1 MRKTLI
7 AMTAV
12 SALVLG
18 FSCAAFAGNHTGNG
32 NGGNGNGNHSGNDVN
47 NHSGNDV
54 NNGHNTAIIGSSLI
68 NVGGQLNGAHSVSG
82 VLNDQNNTGNFSTQN
97 NNAPAVVLVF

>member
-7 AMTAV
+7 AMTAA
-12 SALVLG
+12 SALALG
-18 FSCAAFAGNHTGNG
+18 FSGSAFAAGCGIDCF
-32 NGGNGNGNHSGNDVN
+32 NHSG

-54 NNGHNTAIIGSSLI
+54 NNGHNTTIIGSSLI
-68 NVGGQLNGAHSVSG
+68 NVGGQLNGSHSVSG

>member
-12 SALVLG
+12 SALAL
-18 FSCAAFAGNHTGNG
+18 SSAAFAGNHTGNG
-32 NGGNGNGNHSGNDVN
+32 NPGNGNGNHSGNDVN

-68 NVGGQLNGAHSVSG
+68 NIGGQGNGSRSISG

-97 NNAPAVVLVF
+97 NNAPGLVVVF

>member
-7 AMTAV
+7 AMAAA
-12 SALVLG
+12 SALALG
-18 FSCAAFAGNHTGNG
+18 YSSAAFAAGCGIDCF
-32 NGGNGNGNHSGNDVN
+32 NGNHSHNGNN
-47 NHSGNDV
+47 S
-54 NNGHNTAIIGSSLI
+54 HNTAIIGSSLI

-97 NNAPAVVLVF
+97 NNAPAVILVF

>member
-18 FSCAAFAGNHTGNG
+18 FSSAAFAAGCGAG
-32 NGGNGNGNHSGNDVN
+32 CFNGNHSHNGNN
-47 NHSGNDV
+47 S
-54 NNGHNTAIIGSSLI
+54 HNTAIIGSSLI
-68 NVGGQLNGAHSVSG
+68 NIGGQNNGAHSVSG
-82 VLNDQNNTGNFSTQN
+82 VLNEQSLTGNNSIQN
-97 NNAPAVVLVF
+97 NNAPGLVVVF

>member
-18 FSCAAFAGNHTGNG
+18 FSTSAFAAGCNNNCFNHHTN
-32 NGGNGNGNHSGNDVN
+32 VI
-47 NHSGNDV
+47 V
-54 NNGHNTAIIGSSLI
+54 GSSLLNI
-68 NVGGQLNGAHSVSG
+68 GGQDNGAHSVSG
-82 VLNDQNNTGNFSTQN
+82 VLNEQNVTGNGATGIYS
-97 NNAPAVVLVF
+97 NASPIITF

>member
-7 AMTAV
+7 AMTAA
-12 SALVLG
+12 SALAL
-18 FSCAAFAGNHTGNG
+18 SSAAFAGNHTGNG

-82 VLNDQNNTGNFSTQN
+82 VLNDQNMTGNGSIQN
-97 NNAPAVVLVF
+97 NNAPAVIVDF

>member
-12 SALVLG
+12 SALAL
-18 FSCAAFAGNHTGNG
+18 SSAAFAGNHTGNG
-32 NGGNGNGNHSGNDVN
+32 NTGTGNG

-54 NNGHNTAIIGSSLI
+54 NNGHNTAIIGSSLVNI
-68 NVGGQLNGAHSVSG
+68 GGQLNGAHSVSG